1 MKMQKKI
8 EEEPIE
14 ISKVLVLIKSKQWC
28 WKIGWRERDS
38 RICIKRNIWN
48 KKTLYWRNKVKWI
61 DQWRAQECL

>member
-14 ISKVLVLIKSKQWC
+14 ISKVLVLIKNKQWR
-28 WKIGWRERDS
+28 WKNGWRESDS
-38 RICIKRNIWN
+38 IICIKRNIWN
-48 KKTLYWRNKVKWI
+48 KKKLYWRNKVKWI